1 MTHDTSHEIEEYG
14 DPRVTSA
21 DAKVPRWLLL
31 SYILLPIWGF
41 FCFYFFW
48 NGSIPGFM
56 ENGHWHELQKA
67 ANTTFPIQNQND
79 PASFEKVTEQKK
91 Y

>member
-1 MTHDTSHEIEEYG
+1 MTSDDAHDIEKYG
-14 DPRVTSA
+14 DPWIESA

-31 SYILLPIWGF
+31 SYGLLPIWGIIT
-41 FCFYFFW
+41 FYLFW
-48 NGSIPGFM
+48 NGSLSGIM

-79 PASFEKVTEQKK
+79 PASFEHKSKN
-91 Y
+91 